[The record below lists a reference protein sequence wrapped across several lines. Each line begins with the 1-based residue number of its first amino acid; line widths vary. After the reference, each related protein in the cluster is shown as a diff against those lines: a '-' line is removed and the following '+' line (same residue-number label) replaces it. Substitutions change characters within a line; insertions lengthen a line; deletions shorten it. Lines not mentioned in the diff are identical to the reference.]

1 MSDTAARFV
10 ALLVGLIAIG
20 GGLGGGMVL
29 IMRTLAGITASW
41 VKTNSSLQELVRD
54 VAGLVRQ
61 KERDHD
67 RIEGRQDRL
76 EQRQQDHET
85 WHMQDRDRAG
95 R

>member
-1 MSDTAARFV
+1 VTALARFV
-10 ALLVGLIAIG
+10 ALMVGLVAIG
-20 GGLGGGMVL
+20 GGLGSGMILV
-29 IMRTLAGITASW
+29 MRTLAKITASW
-41 VKTNSSLQELVRD
+41 TATTASLQELVRD
-54 VAGLVRQ
+54 VAELVRQ